1 MKPLSLKDLAKI
13 IEAADT
19 KITARTITGVSTD
32 SRTIKAGECFFAIDG
47 ENFDGHNYLR
57 QAFKNGAFCAVVSKD
72 LPDDNLLKVAD
83 TIKALGKL
91 ARWYRNA
98 RGFKVVA
105 ITGSVGKTTTRQI
118 ASHVLSRHYRLCQAP
133 KNFNNDIG
141 LPLTIL
147 SADPQDQ
154 IIIAELGSNHP
165 GEIEYLSKIAQP
177 DIAVITNIRLA
188 HLEGLGDLEAI
199 KAEKLSIAR
208 GLKPDGILIT
218 DPASQM
224 TPSSIVYQGSS
235 SRFRLE
241 NTDITLPLPGRGNL
255 ENALTAWAICRR
267 FGITIADFA
276 GAVKT
281 FRPVPMR
288 CELLQTAALTILDD
302 CYNANPAS
310 MKNALETLAA
320 LSVQKTGRRV
330 FICGDMAE
338 LGSQTERLHL
348 ELAADIIK
356 AEVHLI
362 LAVGKFAKL
371 TADAAKDAAEY
382 GLHTKCFEDAFSAC
396 NNLHK
401 FIKVHDI
408 VLVKGS
414 RTSKLELAVEKL
426 KQLSASD
433 LR

>member
-1 MKPLSLKDLAKI
+1 
-13 IEAADT
+13 
-19 KITARTITGVSTD
+19 
-32 SRTIKAGECFFAIDG
+32 
-47 ENFDGHNYLR
+47 
-57 QAFKNGAFCAVVSKD
+57 
-72 LPDDNLLKVAD
+72 
-83 TIKALGKL
+83 
-91 ARWYRNA
+91 
-98 RGFKVVA
+98 
-105 ITGSVGKTTTRQI
+105 
-118 ASHVLSRHYRLCQAP
+118 
-133 KNFNNDIG
+133 
-141 LPLTIL
+141 
-147 SADPQDQ
+147 
-154 IIIAELGSNHP
+154 
-165 GEIEYLSKIAQP
+165 
-177 DIAVITNIRLA
+177 
-188 HLEGLGDLEAI
+188 LEGFGDLETI

-224 TPSSIVYQGSS
+224 TPSNIVFQGPS

-241 NTDITLPLPGRGNL
+241 DTEITLPLPGRGNL

-267 FGITIADFA
+267 FDITIDDFA

-281 FRPVPMR
+281 FRPIPMR
-288 CELLQTAALTILDD
+288 CELLQTAALTILND

-310 MKNALETLAA
+310 MKNALETLAG
-320 LSVQKTGRRV
+320 LSAQKAGRRV

-338 LGSQTERLHL
+338 LGDLSEQLHL

-356 AEVHLI
+356 AEVHLM
-362 LAVGKFAKL
+362 LAVGKSAKI
-371 TADAAKDAAEY
+371 AAGAAKNAAEY
-382 GLHTKCFEDAFSAC
+382 DLHTKCFEDTFSAC

-426 KQLSASD
+426 KELSASD

>member
-13 IEAADT
+13 IEAPDT

-32 SRTIKAGECFFAIDG
+32 SRTTKAGECFFAIAG

-57 QAFKNGAFCAVVSKD
+57 QAFENGALCAVVSKD
-72 LPDDNLLKVAD
+72 LPGDSLLKVTD
-83 TIKALGKL
+83 TVKALGKL

-98 RGFKVVA
+98 CDFKVVA

-118 ASHVLSRHYRLCQAP
+118 ACHVLSRHYRLCQAP

-154 IIIAELGSNHP
+154 IIVAELGSNYP
-165 GEIEYLSKIAQP
+165 GEIEYLAKIAQP
-177 DIAVITNIRLA
+177 DIAVVTNIHLA
-188 HLEGLGDLEAI
+188 HLEGLGDLETI

-208 GLKPDGILIT
+208 GLKPNGIFIT
-218 DPASQM
+218 NPASQI
-224 TPSSIVYQGSS
+224 TPSNIVFQGPS

-241 NTDITLPLPGRGNL
+241 DTDITLPLPGRGNL
-255 ENALTAWAICRR
+255 ENALTAWSICRR
-267 FGITIADFA
+267 FDITIADFA
-276 GAVKT
+276 AAVKT
-281 FRPVPMR
+281 FHPVPMR
-288 CELLQTAALTILDD
+288 CELLQTAALTILND

-310 MKNALETLAA
+310 MKNALETLVS
-320 LSVQKTGRRV
+320 LSAQKTGRRV

-338 LGSQTERLHL
+338 LGSQTEQLHL

-356 AEVHLI
+356 AEVHLM
-362 LAVGKFAKL
+362 LAVGKSAKIAAN
-371 TADAAKDAAEY
+371 TAKNAAEY
-382 GLHTKCFEDAFSAC
+382 DLHTKCFEDTFSAC

-408 VLVKGS
+408 ILVKGS
-414 RTSKLELAVEKL
+414 RASKLELAVEKL
-426 KQLSASD
+426 KELSAPD